1 MPFGLPFLIS
11 IMARIST
18 MMAASLTSSAEVLR
32 LLLWQSMTHDPESVV
47 SHHMLITLTKAPPRV
62 ATTLN
67 SAWDARLEGDL
78 WIVGIYH
85 LVNAESHQRIIS
97 KSLWRSLGILESV
110 ANFWALPV
118 NRLATD
124 YTTKFLKIIFEGIK
138 RNARPL
144 SWGTSE
150 GWANWD
156 QAKDDVLQEKEGMR
170 ASALLSQSQSDS
182 CQPAFSVLE
191 KGESQS

>member
-1 MPFGLPFLIS
+1 
-11 IMARIST
+11 
-18 MMAASLTSSAEVLR
+18 
-32 LLLWQSMTHDPESVV
+32 MTHDPESVV
-47 SHHMLITLTKAPPRV
+47 SHHMLITLTKAPPRALQPPWTPLGMRGWRV
-62 ATTLN
+62 I
-67 SAWDARLEGDL
+67 L

-150 GWANWD
+150 GWANWEPGWT
-156 QAKDDVLQEKEGMR
+156 KPKTMSSKKKKECEQVP
-170 ASALLSQSQSDS
+170 LLSQGESDS